1 MVSFD
6 MVSLFTRVPMRDSIE
21 LLRRFFEEDILQRF
35 LHVLAT
41 SYLSLND
48 QFYKEINGIA
58 IRSPQYPVNADF
70 YMEDLE
76 QRSFDLAPHKPL
88 C

>member
-1 MVSFD
+1 
-6 MVSLFTRVPMRDSIE
+6 MVSLFTRVPMKDTIE
-21 LLRRFFEEDILQRF
+21 LLRRFFEEDILRLF
-35 LHVLAT
+35 LHVLTT

-48 QFYKEINGIA
+48 QFYKDIHGIA
-58 IRSPQYPVNADF
+58 IGSPQSPVFANF

-76 QRSFDLAPHKPL
+76 QRSLDLAPDKPL

>member
-6 MVSLFTRVPMRDSIE
+6 MVSLFTTVPMKDTME
-21 LLRRFFEEDILQRF
+21 LLGRFFKEDILRRF
-35 LHVLAT
+35 LHVLT
-41 SYLSLND
+41 ISYLSLND

-58 IRSPQYPVNADF
+58 IGSPQSPVIADF
-70 YMEDLE
+70 CMEDLE
-76 QRSFDLAPHKPL
+76 QWSLDLVPHKPL